1 MDFRTIIRERRLGQ
15 DHSQQALSYL
25 AEQAALPESDLNRQ
39 IKDYQLAAWLMAAIF
54 NPLSLENTAQLTL
67 AMANSGERLD
77 LSSIPKPWVDKHSTG
92 GVGDKTTLI
101 LLPLLASLGVT
112 MVKMSGR
119 GLGIT
124 GGTIDKL
131 EAIPGFRTDLTPPE
145 MLDQAHRIGIALS
158 GQTPKL
164 APADKTLYGL
174 RDATDTVASIPLIA
188 SSVLSK
194 KIAAG
199 AEFILIDL
207 KCGNGSFM
215 KDREQARE
223 LAQTMLEVGRQCGI
237 NLRIAITDMNQ
248 PLGRNIGNALEVK
261 EAIDVLRGQGE
272 PRLQLFCQTLCAAVL
287 HQCGKAETFELAVQ
301 MAEKAIADGSALAK
315 MQTWVEAQG
324 GTTAI
329 FESGDWGMAPRS
341 IPVHYQGAET
351 RIASINASI
360 LGQLAVDLGAGR
372 QRAGDPIDAS
382 VGIQLNVAIGDRVKD
397 GDRLC
402 TLHVN
407 EKASQ
412 AAAEQ
417 ALSAFDYHPESEG
430 SPLAILEWVT

>member
-15 DHSQQALSYL
+15 DHSEQSLTYL
-25 AEQAALPESDLNRQ
+25 AEQAALLESDARRQ
-39 IKDYQLAAWLMAAIF
+39 IKDYQLTAWLMAAIF
-54 NPLSLENTAQLTL
+54 NPLSLDNTAQLTM

-101 LLPLLASLGVT
+101 LLPMLASLDVT

-131 EAIPGFRTDLTPPE
+131 EAIPGFRTDLTPQE
-145 MLDQAHRIGIALS
+145 MMEQAQRIGIALS

-215 KDREQARE
+215 KDQEQARA
-223 LAQTMLEVGRQCGI
+223 LAQTMLEVGKRCGI
-237 NLRIAITDMNQ
+237 SLRIAITDMNQ

-261 EAIDVLRGQGE
+261 EAIDVLRGKGD
-272 PRLQLFCQTLCAAVL
+272 PRLKHFCETLCAAVL
-287 HQCGKAETFELAVQ
+287 HQCGKAESKEVASQ
-301 MAEKAIADGSALAK
+301 MAERAVSDGLALEK
-315 MQTWVEAQG
+315 MRTWVEAQG
-324 GTTAI
+324 GSLSI
-329 FESGDWGMAPRS
+329 FESDWGAAPFLL
-341 IPVHYQGAET
+341 PVNYRGPQT
-351 RIASINASI
+351 RVASIDAAI

-372 QRAGDPIDAS
+372 QRAGDPIDPT
-382 VGIQLNVAIGDRVKD
+382 VGIELHVAVGDAIQD
-397 GDRLC
+397 GACLC
-402 TLHVN
+402 TLHV
-407 EKASQ
+407 KDKVQ
-412 AAAEQ
+412 DTAAEQ
-417 ALSAFDYHPESEG
+417 SLSAFAFHPEGKPS
-430 SPLAILEWVT
+430 STPIIEWVA